1 VEAHNFSASASVT
14 TTHLCNEKKRGAEL
28 VVMKQTLAKSILS
41 IGMTKV
47 THESKGKNE
56 DESNDNEV
64 ESMNEGRKVTT
75 EGMGKVLG
83 ETNNQMDSGNNE
95 DNYEEDDEQTEN
107 EEEDSEGEETDDKN
121 KFEWEGSNEET
132 IANNKEADNEVEK
145 IHKRMNYA
153 TTLLQ
158 LHLDDK
164 EGSNNS
170 NFTDN
175 DMSVRSEDLDINQT
189 NYKRASKVSSGV
201 FNAEYNKKY
210 KDPMNFLQLLW
221 NTAGPLVRAMI
232 IQLELIKEELKA
244 DILGIPAEFKKIPAQ
259 LIDFMIEE
267 VGKTPKRQ
275 YVLLRDTFCTSTR

>member
-1 VEAHNFSASASVT
+1 
-14 TTHLCNEKKRGAEL
+14 
-28 VVMKQTLAKSILS
+28 
-41 IGMTKV
+41 MTKV